1 MAALAER
8 ASGAAVR
15 VLIADDID
23 QVRADLRLALELT
36 GGLQVVGE
44 AADGQAAVTLAER
57 LQPDVILMDLEMP
70 VLDGYQATRQIKD
83 RYPACQIVALTV
95 HGDEACRLK
104 AFEQGVDAFIV
115 KGAALQTLVDTIT
128 QGDA

>member
-8 ASGAAVR
+8 VSGAPVR

-23 QVRADLRLALELT
+23 QVRADLRQALELA

-57 LQPDVILMDLEMP
+57 LQPDVVLMDLEMP
-70 VLDGYQATRQIKD
+70 VLDGYQAARHIKE
-83 RYPACQIVALTV
+83 RCPACRVVALTV
-95 HGDEACRLK
+95 HGGEASRLK

-115 KGAALQTLVDTIT
+115 KGTTLQTLVDTIT